1 MNRHSALLLAAG
13 GSTRLGRPKQLLTIH
28 GVPLV
33 RHIAELLLETGP
45 ERLVVVTGGAAT
57 ETGQALA
64 GLDSVLVQNDDWKT
78 GMASSLQCGY
88 RALGTDPGPLLI
100 AGTDQPCLTCEHLNT
115 LVRQSNNHTDVV
127 TAYGEEGRGIPV
139 LLSPATQLRLADLRG
154 DTGLRQLWKNGASTP
169 AFLHAPEL
177 GFDID
182 TPEQLDAA
190 IRAGWIDRD

>member
-13 GSTRLGRPKQLLTIH
+13 GSTRLGRPKQLLTVN

-45 ERLVVVTGGAAT
+45 ERLVVVTGGPAT

-88 RALGTDPGPLLI
+88 RAFGTDPGLLLI
-100 AGTDQPCLTCEHLNT
+100 TGTDQPCLTCEHLRA
-115 LVRQSNNHTDVV
+115 LLRQGNNHTDVV

-139 LLSPATQLRLADLRG
+139 LLSPTTQLRLADLRG
-154 DTGLRQLWKNGASTP
+154 DTGLRRLWKNGASTP

-182 TPEQLDAA
+182 TPEQLEAA

>member
-13 GSTRLGRPKQLLTIH
+13 GSTRLGRPKQLLTLH

-33 RHIAELLLETGP
+33 RHIAELLLTTGP
-45 ERLVVVTGGAAT
+45 ERLVVVTGGAA
-57 ETGQALA
+57 TGQALA

-88 RALGTDPGPLLI
+88 RALGTDPGLLLI

-115 LVRQSNNHTDVV
+115 LVRQGESHTDVV

>member
-13 GSTRLGRPKQLLTIH
+13 GSTRLGRPKQLLTTH

-57 ETGQALA
+57 ETRQALA

-88 RALGTDPGPLLI
+88 RALGTDPGLLLI

-115 LVRQSNNHTDVV
+115 LVRQGNNHTDVV